1 MAENDQDKHLQE
13 LQEQMVGH
21 DSVAITDEDGT
32 EYVLRYPRSTVRA
45 MEARGITAKTAVQC
59 FAEGTLTGAERFV
72 ETFFLPAFKAER
84 KSTTKDEAMGVWE
97 RVEGKQDL
105 VAVLTIL
112 FTQAVTSLVTDP
124 TTGGR
129 ARFRIV

>member
-32 EYVLRYPRSTVRA
+32 EYVLRYPRSTVRV
-45 MEARGITAKTAVQC
+45 MEARGVTAQTAVQC

-84 KSTTKDEAMGVWE
+84 PMTTKDEAMGVWE

>member
-1 MAENDQDKHLQE
+1 MAENDKDKHLRE

-45 MEARGITAKTAVQC
+45 MEAKGIKAQTAVQC
-59 FAEGTLTGAERFV
+59 FADGTLTGAERFV
-72 ETFFLPAFKAER
+72 ESFFLPAFKAER
-84 KSTTKDEAMGVWE
+84 PRTTKDEAIGIWC

-105 VAVLTIL
+105 IAVLTIL
-112 FTQAVTSLVTDP
+112 FTQAVTSLVMDP

-129 ARFRIV
+129 AKFRIV

>member
-1 MAENDQDKHLQE
+1 M
-13 LQEQMVGH
+13 
-21 DSVAITDEDGT
+21 
-32 EYVLRYPRSTVRA
+32 
-45 MEARGITAKTAVQC
+45 
-59 FAEGTLTGAERFV
+59 